1 MNAMRDINTT
11 TLENGLRVVSDRM
24 DSVETASV
32 GVWVNAGTRDEH
44 ADINGISHLLEHMA
58 FKGTQ
63 KRNAYDIASEVE
75 ALLPRHL
82 FEPVEMF
89 CHKLECFL

>member
-24 DSVETASV
+24 ESVETASV

-58 FKGTQ
+58 FKGTKSRSALQ
-63 KRNAYDIASEVE
+63 IAESIEDVGGYINAYTSREVT
-75 ALLPRHL
+75 AYYAR
-82 FEPVEMF
+82 V
-89 CHKLECFL
+89 